1 MGLFE
6 SAVQRCCKWVFCSW
20 QNAGSVGS
28 QRMVTSKHAV
38 QALGPNLDGSVVT
51 NQVLPVL
58 TMLSEDSDADVQFF
72 AIQAMAGFTP

>member
-1 MGLFE
+1 M
-6 SAVQRCCKWVFCSW
+6 
-20 QNAGSVGS
+20 GS
-28 QRMVTSKHAV
+28 QLMVTGKHAV

>member
-1 MGLFE
+1 M
-6 SAVQRCCKWVFCSW
+6 
-20 QNAGSVGS
+20 GS
-28 QRMVTSKHAV
+28 QLMVTGKHAV

-72 AIQAMAGFTP
+72 AIQAMAGFTPCASVLSSMVEWNVNNS

>member
-1 MGLFE
+1 MWCCFPLIQCKGL
-6 SAVQRCCKWVFCSW
+6 AGRFCNTTYCIRGVHRGL
-20 QNAGSVGS
+20 NAL
-28 QRMVTSKHAV
+28 